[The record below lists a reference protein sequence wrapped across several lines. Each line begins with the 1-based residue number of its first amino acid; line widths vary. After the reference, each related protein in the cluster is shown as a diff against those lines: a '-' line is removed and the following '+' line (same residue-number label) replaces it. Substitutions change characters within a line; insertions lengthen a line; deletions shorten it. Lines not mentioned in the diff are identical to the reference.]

1 MKLVDVV
8 NYLDEYLKVMEIADS
23 SLNGLVIENS
33 GEVNKIG
40 FAVDFS
46 KRAIEEAVKNN
57 VDMLIVHHGPYWGKV
72 VPLSGYFYKR
82 MKEMMNNDI
91 ALYAVHLP
99 LDIHP
104 EVGNNAYAMKLLGL
118 KDTEEFGD
126 YHGIKLGRK
135 FKFKKPMK
143 REEFKKLLEEKLG
156 GEAILWDFGKEE
168 IQTGAYVSGD
178 AISLLEEAIKEGVDI
193 YITGEPKHS
202 AYWIAAE
209 NEINVMFLGHY
220 TSERVGL
227 LALKEHLEKKFK
239 IDTIFIEAPTGY

>member
-1 MKLVDVV
+1 MKLPDIV
-8 NYLDEYLKVMEIADS
+8 NYLDEYLKVMEIGDS

-46 KRAIEEAVKNN
+46 KRAIEEAVKNK

-82 MKEMMNNDI
+82 MKEMINNDI
-91 ALYAVHLP
+91 ALYAAHLP

-104 EVGNNAYAMKLLGL
+104 EVGNNAYAMKLLGF
-118 KDTEEFGD
+118 KDNEEFGD

-135 FKFKKPMK
+135 FKLKKSMK
-143 REEFKKLLEEKLG
+143 REEFKKLLEEKIG
-156 GEAILWDFGKEE
+156 GEAILWDFGREE

-178 AISLLEEAIKEGVDI
+178 AISLLEEAIKEGIDV
-193 YITGEPKHS
+193 YITGEPKHA
-202 AYWIAAE
+202 AYWVAAE
-209 NEINVMFLGHY
+209 NEINVMFLLI
-220 TSERVGL
+220 GL
-227 LALKEHLEKKFK
+227 QQRMKLM
-239 IDTIFIEAPTGY
+239 